1 MFFFLLFYYL
11 LNFFS
16 YPVFLILFLA
26 IFFSFFRHFLLFFL
40 DMRLFFFYT
49 FFGIFFCVYNLHNL
63 NYQSAYF
70 FILHFL
76 VNFPSQYAVVCAIA
90 CCCCVHCR
98 DNESHFMFF
107 KLILSPRSSNYCR
120 QSILR
125 PQRSVR
131 LIRGI
136 CNFWKLYINWLHSF
150 GTWPT
155 TTSFPLLLT

>member
-1 MFFFLLFYYL
+1 MITSQLHAEFPKKHVLKQGWFILPDIPW
-11 LNFFS
+11 
-16 YPVFLILFLA
+16 YPDGKILKISILGQ
-26 IFFSFFRHFLLFFL
+26 I
-40 DMRLFFFYT
+40 Y
-49 FFGIFFCVYNLHNL
+49 FFCVYNLHNL